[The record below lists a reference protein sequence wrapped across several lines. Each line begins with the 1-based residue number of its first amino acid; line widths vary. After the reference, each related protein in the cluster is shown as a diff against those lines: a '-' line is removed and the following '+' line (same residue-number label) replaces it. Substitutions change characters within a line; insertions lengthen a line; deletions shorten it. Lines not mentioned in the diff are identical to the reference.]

1 MVSGVV
7 SVADRMVSTSFTNQS
22 ILNGLSGNMKEALL
36 LINIQSGELKNL
48 KNGLDQ
54 MKKDLEQAKNNIEGL
69 RRRKH

>member
-1 MVSGVV
+1 MATKKEIEIKLKSTLDGKGVE
-7 SVADRMVSTSFTNQS
+7 
-22 ILNGLSGNMKEALL
+22 EALL